1 MEAEFN
7 FRPGYYGQPM
17 GILAGEVLVVLS
29 YYGQPV
35 GILEVEVVVVVARH
49 CSTSILP
56 VFQQTEG
63 ILVEEVVVMVD
74 YSQPGPP
81 CNYAMGLETLM
92 GR

>member
-7 FRPGYYGQPM
+7 RGYYGQPM
-17 GILAGEVLVVLS
+17 GILAGEVLVVVG

-35 GILEVEVVVVVARH
+35 GILVVEVVVARH

>member
-1 MEAEFN
+1 
-7 FRPGYYGQPM
+7 M
-17 GILAGEVLVVLS
+17 GILAREVLVVL
-29 YYGQPV
+29 V
-35 GILEVEVVVVVARH
+35 VMANIGILVVEVVVVVAKH

-56 VFQQTEG
+56 VFQLTVG
-63 ILVEEVVVMVD
+63 KLVGEVVVVVD

>member
-1 MEAEFN
+1 
-7 FRPGYYGQPM
+7 M
-17 GILAGEVLVVLS
+17 GILAGEVLVVIG

-35 GILEVEVVVVVARH
+35 GILVVEVVVVVARH

-56 VFQQTEG
+56 LFQLTVG
-63 ILVEEVVVMVD
+63 ILVEEVVVVVD

>member
-1 MEAEFN
+1 M
-7 FRPGYYGQPM
+7 
-17 GILAGEVLVVLS
+17 VVLS

-63 ILVEEVVVMVD
+63 ILVEEVVVAVD

>member
-1 MEAEFN
+1 MAN
-7 FRPGYYGQPM
+7 IGM
-17 GILAGEVLVVLS
+17 LV
-29 YYGQPV
+29 
-35 GILEVEVVVVVARH
+35 VEVVVVVVRH

-56 VFQQTEG
+56 LFQLTVG
-63 ILVEEVVVMVD
+63 KLVEEVVVMVD

>member
-7 FRPGYYGQPM
+7 FRQGYYGQPI

-35 GILEVEVVVVVARH
+35 GILVVEVVVVVARH
-49 CSTSILP
+49 CSTSIIP
-56 VFQQTEG
+56 VFQLTVG
-63 ILVEEVVVMVD
+63 KLVEEVVLVVD
-74 YSQPGPP
+74 NSQPGPP

>member
-1 MEAEFN
+1 MAN
-7 FRPGYYGQPM
+7 I
-17 GILAGEVLVVLS
+17 GILV
-29 YYGQPV
+29 
-35 GILEVEVVVVVARH
+35 VEVVVVVARH

-56 VFQQTEG
+56 LFQLTVFQLTVG
-63 ILVEEVVVMVD
+63 ILVEEVVVVVD

>member
-1 MEAEFN
+1 
-7 FRPGYYGQPM
+7 M
-17 GILAGEVLVVLS
+17 GILAGEVLVVVG

-35 GILEVEVVVVVARH
+35 GILVVEVVVVVARH

-56 VFQQTEG
+56 LFQLTVFQLTVLQLTVG
-63 ILVEEVVVMVD
+63 ILVEEVVVVVD

>member
-1 MEAEFN
+1 MKAEFN
-7 FRPGYYGQPM
+7 FRRGYYGQPM
-17 GILAGEVLVVLS
+17 GILAREVLVVL
-29 YYGQPV
+29 V
-35 GILEVEVVVVVARH
+35 VMANIGILVVEVVVVVAKH

-56 VFQQTEG
+56 VFQLTVG
-63 ILVEEVVVMVD
+63 KLVGEVVVVVD

>member
-7 FRPGYYGQPM
+7 FRQGYYGQPI

-56 VFQQTEG
+56 VFQLTVG
-63 ILVEEVVVMVD
+63 KLVEEVVVVVPTRATLQLCNGSGNA
-74 YSQPGPP
+74 YGPVI
-81 CNYAMGLETLM
+81 
-92 GR
+92 